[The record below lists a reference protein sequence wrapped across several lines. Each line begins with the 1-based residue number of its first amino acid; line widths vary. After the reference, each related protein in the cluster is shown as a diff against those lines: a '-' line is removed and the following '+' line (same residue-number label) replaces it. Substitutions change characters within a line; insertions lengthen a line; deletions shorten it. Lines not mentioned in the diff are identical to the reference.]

1 METLCLSHGTLL
13 SLRTDD
19 RLQIVDLTPRISA
32 RVRSSPV
39 HDGIALVMS
48 MHTTLALFVNET
60 QGALLDDIQTFL
72 TELVPRDRRWKHDD
86 PQLSDCDRQN
96 ADAHVK
102 ASMLGHSLAIP
113 IQDGELVLG
122 TFQAVLAA
130 ELDGPRQR
138 SLHLQLIGS

>member
-1 METLCLSHGTLL
+1 L

-19 RLQIVDLTPRISA
+19 RLQIVDLTPRITA

-39 HDGIALVMS
+39 QDGIALVMS

-86 PQLSDCDRQN
+86 PLLSDCDRQN

>member
-19 RLQIVDLTPRISA
+19 RLQIVDLTPRITA

-86 PQLSDCDRQN
+86 PLLSDCDRQN
-96 ADAHVK
+96 ADAHIK

>member
-19 RLQIVDLTPRISA
+19 RLQIVDLTPRITA

-48 MHTTLALFVNET
+48 MHTTLVLFVNET

-86 PQLSDCDRQN
+86 PLLSDCDRQN

>member
-19 RLQIVDLTPRISA
+19 RLQIVDLTPRITA

-39 HDGIALVMS
+39 QDGIALVMS

-86 PQLSDCDRQN
+86 PLLSDCDRQN
-96 ADAHVK
+96 ADAHIK